1 MVRLAVIIKRRM
13 WNIRGTAE
21 GEGGGGEAHQKRGTL
36 QTFCAAPPH
45 RRSRQLAFR
54 RGFFFPRLLL
64 LLVACCL
71 SHNASHLQVGA
82 QIAFGLGLQ
91 ATTVLETVETGS
103 GINQLLM
110 AGSVFCVC
118 VCVRERGDI
127 FLRALVFSQ
136 WQERKKVC
144 VWGGGKRCQVHCE
157 AKASPA
163 VRIHGCPALKNTRAG
178 SSAQANSGESKQDE
192 CRAHIHEKSQ
202 RDKG

>member
-118 VCVRERGDI
+118 VCVCVRERGY
-127 FLRALVFSQ
+127 FS
-136 WQERKKVC
+136 ESPCFFPVAGEKKGVC
-144 VWGGGKRCQVHCE
+144 VGGWE
-157 AKASPA
+157 ALSSP
-163 VRIHGCPALKNTRAG
+163 L
-178 SSAQANSGESKQDE
+178 
-192 CRAHIHEKSQ
+192 
-202 RDKG
+202 